1 MGCSKPGPRS
11 PSRSTWRRIKPRS
24 SRQLHSSRPA
34 PSRFASPHAVF
45 SRTSSAGG
53 RGGGLGVWGVM
64 AEKKGREVRGSYNLC
79 TPRWWP
85 GCRAS
90 ATARA
95 LSLSLS
101 LSLSLYLSLT
111 LSLSQTHTH
120 PDGGRGAVRQPPRH
134 THAHFPRTLRCWLL
148 GLGPNCGKQFEN
160 TLPCWR
166 LACLS

>member
-1 MGCSKPGPRS
+1 M
-11 PSRSTWRRIKPRS
+11 
-24 SRQLHSSRPA
+24 
-34 PSRFASPHAVF
+34 
-45 SRTSSAGG
+45 
-53 RGGGLGVWGVM
+53 WGVM

-111 LSLSQTHTH
+111 LSLSHTHTH
-120 PDGGRGAVRQPPRH
+120 TQMVDGVQCVSRRDILMRTFPELSGAG
-134 THAHFPRTLRCWLL
+134 CWV
-148 GLGPNCGKQFEN
+148 
-160 TLPCWR
+160 
-166 LACLS
+166 